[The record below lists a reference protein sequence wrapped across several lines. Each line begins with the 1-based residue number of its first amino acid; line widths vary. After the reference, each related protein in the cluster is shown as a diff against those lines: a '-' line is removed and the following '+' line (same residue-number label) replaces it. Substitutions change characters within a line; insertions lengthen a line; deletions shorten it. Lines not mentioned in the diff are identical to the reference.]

1 MAKQLKWYSLA
12 RSLALSKNNKVLP
25 LCLCFVSFI
34 FSLLIEVFPL
44 FRRNLT
50 ANRNINKSQ
59 NVVGFSSSH
68 AARIL
73 PRSCTLH
80 IVYSLSLL
88 FGCSMRFLWMEWE
101 RAFSTSRM
109 GGVMQRLE
117 LHFASIEL
125 WMRALA
131 FHTHAFFTLTL
142 SLILFHM
149 LSVAHRNVISKRKSW
164 QTPNKKL
171 TPY

>member
-109 GGVMQRLE
+109 GGDAAFRVA
-117 LHFASIEL
+117 FCFY
-125 WMRALA
+125 RALNA
-131 FHTHAFFTLTL
+131 GARISYTRFFHARSL
-142 SLILFHM
+142 SH
-149 LSVAHRNVISKRKSW
+149 SVSRALCCSS
-164 QTPNKKL
+164 QC
-171 TPY
+171 